1 MRKIRF
7 ITGLLLLIAIFMAVT
22 GCSIKKPEAP
32 TWETTWDMPL
42 TNKTYSIE
50 DIVDKL
56 DSDEIV
62 FDSLGN
68 PSFSINEAVDTVAVE
83 DNLTADAVNHVYDDS
98 IGIVDIDEP
107 SVQPTNIAFADLNLP
122 VAVNQVPVDTSFL
135 HSDTLSTM
143 SNFDWAIINE
153 GIINFQVANDLGVD
167 IDSLA
172 IILYNSSDLVTP
184 LGVAVFASGVLD
196 GAVESSQLDLAGVR
210 LESQLTI
217 ASYGVVL
224 TQAIDLPSEFLVI
237 NSTFPLGLSVSSAL
251 AEVPAFNKDFDQTI
265 DMTDESVIYEALIDD
280 GSISIQIVN
289 GSTLPMNINLVIP
302 GFEYGGN
309 QLTINQY
316 LTGNNSLFRNIDL
329 SGYTF
334 TPSGSTAPQN
344 IAVNVQASI
353 PSTAPSKYQVNCTDS
368 VKVIADVSQITF
380 TSVLGQIEPTAVDI
394 DPMIQAVD
402 MPEGFEDAQLT
413 QAQLRMT
420 LFNNSLSDM
429 LVDILLE
436 NEDQSKSIAVTDTVK
451 GKTSLV
457 AEARQTDILVSE
469 LSLSNFLDPTPS
481 EIRITGVA
489 TLNPAGLDSVMIHKD
504 DFFYGNIEIYS
515 PLAFALSDT
524 SEMDLEITDAE
535 IAGDDSP
542 DFQETFNYGLIH
554 AELASHLPVG
564 AIVKLYIGT
573 IDGDGIY
580 TAPNTIIVGPF
591 YLESATTDINGFA
604 IEEVQS
610 VFNDSLTSTEI
621 AIFDNEIVY
630 IAPKVSLL
638 PTGAAG
644 SVIQGS
650 DYINITASARVQVNA
665 GEHLW
670 NDDDN

>member
-1 MRKIRF
+1 M
-7 ITGLLLLIAIFMAVT
+7 GVM

-42 TNKTYSIE
+42 TNKAYSIE

-68 PSFSINEAVDTVAVE
+68 PSFSINETVDTVAVE

-107 SVQPTNIAFADLNLP
+107 SVLPTNIAFADLNLP
-122 VAVNQVPVDTSFL
+122 VVTDEVPIDTSFL

-143 SNFDWAIINE
+143 SNFDWAIIDE
-153 GIINFQVANDLGVD
+153 GVINFQVTNDLGVD

-172 IILYNSSDLVTP
+172 IILYNSSDLGTP
-184 LGVAVFASGVLD
+184 LGVAIFESGILD
-196 GAVESSQLDLAGVR
+196 GAVETSQLDLAGVQIENR
-210 LESQLTI
+210 LTI
-217 ASYGVVL
+217 SSYGIVL
-224 TQAIDLPSEFLVI
+224 AQTIDLPSEHLVI
-237 NSTFPLGLSVSSAL
+237 NSTFPLGLSVSSAY
-251 AEVPAFNKDFDQTI
+251 AEVPAFDKDFDQTI
-265 DMTDESVIYEALIDD
+265 DMTDESVVYEALIDE

-289 GSTLPMNINLVIP
+289 GSTLPMNISLVIP
-302 GFEYGGN
+302 GFENGST
-309 QLTINQY
+309 QLTINEY
-316 LTGNNSLFRNIDL
+316 LTGNNSLSRNIDL
-329 SGYTF
+329 AGYTF

-344 IAVNVQASI
+344 IVVNVQASI
-353 PSTAPSKYQVNCTDS
+353 PSTAPSKYLVNSPDS
-368 VKVIADVSQITF
+368 VKVIADVSEITF
-380 TSVLGQIEPTAVDI
+380 TSVLGQIEPTDVDI
-394 DPMIQAVD
+394 DPMIQEVD

-420 LFNNSLSDM
+420 LYNNSLADM
-429 LVDILLE
+429 YVNILLE
-436 NEDQSKSIAVTDTVK
+436 NEDQSKNVAVTDTVR

-469 LSLSNFLDPTPS
+469 LTLSDFLDPTPS
-481 EIRITGVA
+481 EIRVTGVA
-489 TLNPAGLDSVMIHKD
+489 TLNPAGLDSVIIHKD
-504 DFFYGNIEIYS
+504 DFFYGDIEIYS

-535 IAGDDSP
+535 IAGDDTP
-542 DFQETFNYGLIH
+542 DFQETFDYGLIH

-564 AIVKLYIGT
+564 AIVQLYIGT
-573 IDGDGIY
+573 TDGDGIY
-580 TAPNTIIVGPF
+580 TAPNTIVVGPF
-591 YLESATTDINGFA
+591 FLESATTDANGFA
-604 IEEVQS
+604 IEEIQS

-650 DYINITASARVQVNA
+650 DYINIKASARVQVNA

-670 NDDDN
+670 EDDDEN